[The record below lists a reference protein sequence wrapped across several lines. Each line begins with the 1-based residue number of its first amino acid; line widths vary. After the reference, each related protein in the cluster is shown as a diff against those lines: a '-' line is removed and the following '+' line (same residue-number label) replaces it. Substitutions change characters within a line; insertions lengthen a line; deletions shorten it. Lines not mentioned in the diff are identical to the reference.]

1 MLCVPCGTFPIQA
14 EGGADGKVLSA
25 CSSLKPIVSFVIRQR
40 LMHSVRQKWNLVQT
54 LCEDISGQDTAQLE
68 MPAWHA
74 DVLELREE
82 RIALGEASWMP
93 IEDAIRSL
101 EAKFA

>member
-1 MLCVPCGTFPIQA
+1 MTIAASPPI
-14 EGGADGKVLSA
+14 EIPLE
-25 CSSLKPIVSFVIRQR
+25 R
-40 LMHSVRQKWNLVQT
+40 LSVRQKWDLVQV
-54 LCEDISGQDTAQLE
+54 LCDDISGQDATQLE

-74 DVLELREE
+74 DVLEQREE
-82 RIALGEASWMP
+82 RIARGEASWMP

>member
-1 MLCVPCGTFPIQA
+1 MTIAASPPI
-14 EGGADGKVLSA
+14 EIPLE
-25 CSSLKPIVSFVIRQR
+25 R
-40 LMHSVRQKWNLVQT
+40 LSVRQKWDLVQT
-54 LCEDISGQDTAQLE
+54 LCEDISGQDAAQLE

-74 DVLELREE
+74 DVLEQREE
-82 RIALGEASWMP
+82 RIARGEASWMP

>member
-1 MLCVPCGTFPIQA
+1 LNGCLL
-14 EGGADGKVLSA
+14 KSNHNYRSHSA
-25 CSSLKPIVSFVIRQR
+25 HRIPLER
-40 LMHSVRQKWNLVQT
+40 LSVRQKWNLVQT